1 MAPSERA
8 VVVKLGGSLAA
19 AGTLRSWLEVVIE
32 HGAGR
37 VVVVPGGGAFADAV
51 REAQRRD
58 GFSDL
63 AAHRMAVLAME
74 QYAYLLLDLAPAL
87 IACAGVVEM
96 RTALAGG
103 AIALWLPSRMVWADP
118 LVAGTWEVTSD
129 SLAAW
134 LARRLEA
141 SHLVLVKSVSAPA
154 AATAAELATRGLV
167 DPAFPV
173 YAEAAGCAV
182 TCCGPGEAAHL
193 ASVLALR

>member
-1 MAPSERA
+1 MT

-19 AGTLRSWLEVVIE
+19 AGTLASWLAVVIQ
-32 HGAGR
+32 HGGGR

-74 QYAYLLLDLAPAL
+74 QYAWMLFDLAPML
-87 IACAGVVEM
+87 VPCASLPEM
-96 RTALAGG
+96 RAALGDG
-103 AIALWLPSRMVWADP
+103 SVALWLPSRMVLADP
-118 LVAGTWEVTSD
+118 LIAGNWQVTSD

-141 SHLVLVKSVSAPA
+141 QHLVLVKSASAPPA
-154 AATAAELATRGLV
+154 AAMELAALGYV
-167 DPAFPV
+167 DRAFPA
-173 YAEAAGCAV
+173 YAEAALCPV
-182 TCCGPGEAAHL
+182 SFCGPREMACLAA
-193 ASVLALR
+193 ALALR